1 MMAPTAGPTFTFD
14 PAEGMSPFLRP
25 VYFDRHVLVKY
36 LYDPRIAVD
45 FASETYGT
53 VFGDDWQISFGLN
66 ANRSV
71 IAWLGDLEDIPVV
84 EQHHWAGS
92 NVPSDHDVRSEFY
105 DAQIKAVFTE
115 PTVGVRALN
124 SLTRWNDAFAAKH
137 GSTLY
142 RGRDLDERLED
153 VRRYRSL
160 IINREDDFVRYVS
173 ELNEIINEDVD
184 NKAVRAFLATTSITV
199 PPDTKGNKLLGLVYK
214 DFLGDTANAIA
225 PFFYLYDLRLWADHA
240 MGDEKLLDVAAKL
253 GVGDPRNYEAMMT
266 ALLTALEASVTDLK
280 KWFG

>member
-1 MMAPTAGPTFTFD
+1 MMASTAGPSFTFD

-71 IAWLGDLEDIPVV
+71 IAWLGDLKDLPVG

-92 NVPSDHDVRSEFY
+92 NVASEHDVRSEFF
-105 DAQIKAVFTE
+105 DAQIDAQFTQ
-115 PTVGVRALN
+115 PPVGVRALN
-124 SLTRWNDAFAAKH
+124 ALTRWNDAFAAKH
-137 GSTLY
+137 GSPLY
-142 RGRDLDERLED
+142 RARDLDQRLQD

-160 IINREDDFVRYVS
+160 IINREDDFVRYIS
-173 ELNEIINEDVD
+173 AQRDRQRGRGQQGG
-184 NKAVRAFLATTSITV
+184 A
-199 PPDTKGNKLLGLVYK
+199 GLP
-214 DFLGDTANAIA
+214 GDE
-225 PFFYLYDLRLWADHA
+225 ADH
-240 MGDEKLLDVAAKL
+240 GAAEL
-253 GVGDPRNYEAMMT
+253 QGEQAAGASLQGRPRRYR
-266 ALLTALEASVTDLK
+266 
-280 KWFG
+280 

>member
-1 MMAPTAGPTFTFD
+1 MASAAGPTFNFD

-25 VYFDRHVLVKY
+25 VHFDRHVLVKY

-53 VFGDDWQISFGLN
+53 VFGDDWHISFGLN
-66 ANRSV
+66 AKRSV
-71 IAWLGDLEDIPVV
+71 IAWLGDLEDLPVV

-92 NVPSDHDVRSEFY
+92 NVPSDHDVQSEFH
-105 DAQIKAVFTE
+105 DAQIDAVFTE

-142 RGRDLDERLED
+142 RGRDLDQRLED

-160 IINREDDFVRYVS
+160 IINREDDFVCYVS

-184 NKAVRAFLATTSITV
+184 NKSVRTFLATTSIAV

-214 DFLGDTANAIA
+214 DFLGDSANAIA
-225 PFFYLYDLRLWADHA
+225 PFFYLYDLRLWADHG
-240 MGDEKLLDVAAKL
+240 MGDKKLLDVAAKL
-253 GVGDPRNYEAMMT
+253 GVSDPRDYEAMMT
-266 ALLTALEASVTDLK
+266 ALLTALEARATDLK
-280 KWFG
+280 KRFG